1 LCWFQ
6 VHLLLYRRKSNRHRR
21 YVRDLDK
28 KVNHL
33 GIIIEKNLTL
43 TIIDEVTVSTMMHA
57 LSNVLV
63 GGEVGGGKGSGGWDS
78 DASLRE
84 GAGVGTCVF
93 SVSWVY

>member
-1 LCWFQ
+1 
-6 VHLLLYRRKSNRHRR
+6 
-21 YVRDLDK
+21 
-28 KVNHL
+28 L

-57 LSNVLV
+57 LSKVLV
-63 GGEVGGGKGSGGWDS
+63 GGEVGGGEGSGGWDR